1 MEKENPLLD
10 PSRFRLFK
18 TAFPFLLYA
27 SLAGY
32 FYSFSQYGF
41 NIWDEGGF
49 ANGTL
54 RTLNGQKALEDFNPN
69 GYLPGRYIY
78 GALFFKLLGIDIQS
92 LRWSVVLITP
102 GMVFMVYAIARKIM
116 PQGFAFLAALFILS
130 APSMYYNRFF
140 PFFTVLTL
148 FCLLNVL
155 EKKRTRDF
163 LLLGASIL
171 LAGFFKFE
179 IASIAL
185 LIALALT
192 SVLVFKKGSGKDAPH
207 MNSGGDKTP
216 APGLNLLSLILA
228 VALGLA
234 FIATVGYFLQN
245 GFFLK
250 AFKLVVD
257 AHNVWG
263 NPFPDIFPFG
273 PLIEKLGPHKM
284 FERLLFYLPLWVYA
298 GVGVI
303 LLSRTLKS
311 KSTISTGDIS
321 LLIILSFGICVFGLV
336 IWRAGFDNLLRTLP
350 PFYIL
355 FCYLLYLGRDK
366 ILGWQRG
373 SGHSSRSDSFLKKI
387 PVNVLIVFL
396 PFVFFYEM
404 NVHHGFYAGS
414 IGAMKMETQPVQ
426 LDRLRVYTHPS
437 EAKWLREVVDRIEIY
452 TDKGDPILALPL
464 NPVFYFLTDRVNP
477 TRYDWILPG
486 MLTVEE
492 EKKMVAGLKNHRP
505 KMVIFVDIPIDGK
518 EERRLANYAPLLY
531 GFLRENY
538 QFDEII
544 GLFQIL
550 LPRQIKH
557 NT

>member
-1 MEKENPLLD
+1 MKNENPLFN
-10 PSRFRLFK
+10 SSHFWFFK
-18 TAFPFLLYA
+18 ASLPFFLYA
-27 SLAGY
+27 ALIGY

-54 RTLNGQKALEDFNPN
+54 RTLNGQKAFEDFNPN

-78 GALFFKLLGIDIQS
+78 GAIFFKLLGIDIQS
-92 LRWSVVLITP
+92 LRWSVILITP
-102 GMVFMVYAIARKIM
+102 GMIFMVYSISRKIM
-116 PQGFAFLAALFILS
+116 PQGFAFLAALFMLS

-140 PFFTVLTL
+140 PFFTVLNL

-155 EKKRTRDF
+155 EKKRMRAF

-179 IASIAL
+179 IGLIAL
-185 LIALALT
+185 IIALALACVVILKMR
-192 SVLVFKKGSGKDAPH
+192 SGSEAPRL
-207 MNSGGDKTP
+207 NQNDNKTLLP
-216 APGLNLLSLILA
+216 RLNLLSWIS
-228 VALGLA
+228 VGALGLA
-234 FIATVGYFLQN
+234 FTATAGYFWQN
-245 GFFLK
+245 DFFLK
-250 AFKLVVD
+250 GFKLVVD

-263 NPFPDIFPFG
+263 NPFPNIFPFG
-273 PLIEKLGPHKM
+273 SLLEHLGRHKM
-284 FERLLFYLPLWVYA
+284 FERVLFYLPLWVYA
-298 GVGVI
+298 GVGVV
-303 LLSRTLKS
+303 LLCRIIKS
-311 KSTISTGDIS
+311 KSAISEQDIS

-355 FCYLLYLGRDK
+355 FCYLLYLGREK
-366 ILGWQRG
+366 ILYWIKVP
-373 SGHSSRSDSFLKKI
+373 SDSAPSDSFLKKI
-387 PVNVLIVFL
+387 PANVLIVSFPFL
-396 PFVFFYEM
+396 FFYEM

-414 IGAMKMETQPVQ
+414 IGAMKQETQRVQ
-426 LDRLRVYTHPS
+426 LDRLQVYTHPS

-464 NPVFYFLTDRVNP
+464 NPVFYFITDRTNP

-486 MLTVEE
+486 MLTTEE
-492 EKKMVAGLKNHRP
+492 EKKMVEGLKFQPP

-531 GFLRENY
+531 GFLVENY
-538 QFDEII
+538 QFDEMI

-550 LPRQIKH
+550 LPRITKQ
-557 NT
+557 NP